1 MMTKTHW
8 GSKIGFILATAGSAI
23 GLGNIWRFPYLA
35 GQNGGG
41 AFLLLY
47 VLSMVG
53 IGYFLL
59 LAALTFGRVAGTNII
74 DGFEAAAVKNKKKAS
89 KIWGM
94 LGGSLAA
101 VNVVLVASIYTIVSG
116 WTMMYLVEGGAHVLG
131 VAQRPLD
138 GALFARLTGSFG
150 MQLFWTA
157 AVLGVAGW
165 IVARGVKKGIETVS
179 LYLMPLLFV
188 LLIFM
193 VLWIYMLPGS
203 EKGIAFF
210 LLPDKAALGFL
221 SDGFHFKVFADMLLK
236 AMGQAIYSL
245 SLGLGVIFVYGSY
258 LKENINVRSSAAW
271 VVLLSIIVS
280 VLGGLIVLPAVF
292 AFKLEP
298 TVGPSLSFI
307 SLPLV
312 FSQMAGGTALMFIF
326 FVLLFVAALTSLISI
341 HEALVN
347 LLIDKMKV
355 SRLRAV
361 LIMVVLNLC
370 GSGVILASFTN
381 MWPLKIKGQDLFGA
395 VDTFTGSYS
404 MALMVLVCTLFAG
417 FVISTV
423 LVRDMNKGGVPMSK
437 PFKRYLRFT
446 LRFTAPLILII
457 LFLNGIF
464 S

>member
-1 MMTKTHW
+1 MVKTQW

-47 VLSMVG
+47 VLSMIG

-74 DGFEAAAVKNKKKAS
+74 DGFQAVAVKNKKKVS
-89 KIWGM
+89 KIWGAF
-94 LGGSLAA
+94 GGSLAA

-116 WTMMYLVEGGAHVLG
+116 WTLMYVIEGASHVMG
-131 VAQRPLD
+131 VAHRPLD
-138 GALFARLTGSFG
+138 GALFERLTDSFRI
-150 MQLFWTA
+150 QLFWTA
-157 AVLGVAGW
+157 AVLAIAGW

-193 VLWIYMLPGS
+193 AIWIYMLPGS

-210 LLPDKAALGFL
+210 LMPDLGVLGFAA
-221 SDGFHFKVFADMLLK
+221 DGFHFKTFADLLLK

-258 LKENINVRSSAAW
+258 LKENINIRSSAAW
-271 VVLLSIIVS
+271 VVALSIVVS

-292 AFKLEP
+292 AFGLEP
-298 TVGPSLSFI
+298 TVGPSLSFV

-312 FSQMAGGTALMFIF
+312 FSQMAGGTILMFIF

-347 LLIDKMKV
+347 LLIDKMNV
-355 SRLRAV
+355 SRIRAV
-361 LIMVVLNLC
+361 LVMIVLNLC
-370 GSGVILASFTN
+370 GSGIILASFTKL
-381 MWPLKIKGQDLFGA
+381 WPIQIKGQDLFGA
-395 VDTFTGSYS
+395 IDTFTGSYS
-404 MALMVLVCTLFAG
+404 MALLVLVCTLFTG
-417 FVISTV
+417 FVVSTV
-423 LVRDMNKGGVPMSK
+423 IVRDMNRGAHPMGK

-446 LRFTAPLILII
+446 LRFTAPIILIV
-457 LFLNGIF
+457 LFLSGIF
-464 S
+464 G

>member
-1 MMTKTHW
+1 MTKTHW

-23 GLGNIWRFPYLA
+23 GLGNIWRFPYLT

-74 DGFEAAAVKNKKKAS
+74 DGFEAAAVKNKKKVS

-101 VNVVLVASIYTIVSG
+101 INVVLVASIYTIVSG
-116 WTMMYLVEGGAHVLG
+116 WTLMYVIEGGAHVIG
-131 VAQRPLD
+131 VAHRALD
-138 GALFARLTGSFG
+138 GALFERLTDSFR

-157 AVLGVAGW
+157 AVLVIAGW
-165 IVARGVKKGIETVS
+165 IVARGVKKGIESVS

-193 VLWIYMLPGS
+193 AIWIYMLPGS
-203 EKGIAFF
+203 ERGIAFF
-210 LLPDKAALGFL
+210 LTPDLAALGFTA
-221 SDGFHFKVFADMLLK
+221 DGFCFKTFADLLLK
-236 AMGQAIYSL
+236 AMGQAIFSL

-258 LKENINVRSSAAW
+258 LKENINIRSSAAW
-271 VVLLSIIVS
+271 VVALSIIVS
-280 VLGGLIVLPAVF
+280 GLGGLIVLPAVF
-292 AFKLEP
+292 AFGLEP
-298 TVGPSLSFI
+298 AIGPALSFV

-312 FSQMAGGTALMFIF
+312 FSQMAGGTVLMFIF

-341 HEALVN
+341 HEALIN
-347 LLIDKMKV
+347 LLTDKMNM

-361 LIMVVLNLC
+361 LIMIALNLC
-370 GSGVILASFTN
+370 GSGIILASFTKL
-381 MWPLKIKGQDLFGA
+381 WPVQIHGQDLFSA
-395 VDTFTGSYS
+395 IDTFTGSYS
-404 MALMVLVCTLFAG
+404 MALLVLFCTLFTG
-417 FVISTV
+417 FVISTII
-423 LVRDMNKGGVPMSK
+423 VRDMNRGAQPMSK

-446 LRFTAPLILII
+446 LRFTAPIILIV
-457 LFLNGIF
+457 LFLSGIF
-464 S
+464 G